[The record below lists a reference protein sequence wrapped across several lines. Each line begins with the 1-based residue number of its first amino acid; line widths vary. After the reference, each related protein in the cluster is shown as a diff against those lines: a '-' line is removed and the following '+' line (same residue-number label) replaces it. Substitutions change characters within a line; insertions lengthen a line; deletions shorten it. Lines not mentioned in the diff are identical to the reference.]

1 MPQLIHKPCPY
12 PSCGSSD
19 AFSFHTE
26 MGVGNCH
33 SCGNG
38 YPKKGIEY
46 EDYFLVQYP
55 TKYKTKDTQS
65 IFRQQQP
72 TEGTDY
78 MQQQANVFSINTT
91 KAYKADRGI
100 TEATMKAYEV
110 ETSVNSEG
118 VSVEQFYPY
127 PGGGRKIRTLP
138 KSFKADRGFKS
149 DELFGMDKFNA
160 GSAKACTI
168 TEGEVDAMSAFQMLG
183 SKYPVVSLPS
193 ANPSRRLFEKCKDWL
208 ASFDKIYVSF
218 DSDGKS
224 DAVAAK
230 LCALFPNRIYRV
242 SHDKYKD
249 ANEFLQDGAEYDYRN
264 AWWNAN
270 KYTPENVFNTT
281 DQFLNIY
288 NEGEDSKY
296 LPTGIEALDQ
306 TILGLMQGHFT
317 IFQAPEGIG
326 KTEFMRFLE
335 YNILLNHADVPI
347 AIWHNEESKRRSL
360 LGLVSYDLGLNLT
373 RKDLVEAHAM
383 DKEVEGSIRSLTKN
397 GMLYQFTMG
406 VDDDPMELL
415 DRIRFFATACE
426 CKYIFFEPIQDLG
439 YSKHGDGTLEQ
450 FLSELSTKLA
460 RLATELNVGI
470 VTIAH
475 ENDEGQIRDCRMIGK
490 RASVVVK
497 LSRDKFAESDTER
510 NTTTLTVIK
519 NRPAGTTGFG
529 GQLLF
534 DPDSFTLSET
544 YPSSFE
550 A

>member
-1 MPQLIHKPCPY
+1 
-12 PSCGSSD
+12 
-19 AFSFHTE
+19 
-26 MGVGNCH
+26 
-33 SCGNG
+33 
-38 YPKKGIEY
+38 
-46 EDYFLVQYP
+46 
-55 TKYKTKDTQS
+55 
-65 IFRQQQP
+65 
-72 TEGTDY
+72 

-497 LSRDKFAESDTER
+497 LARDKFAESDTER

>member
-1 MPQLIHKPCPY
+1 MEELSHIPCPH
-12 PSCGSSD
+12 PDCSSTD
-19 AFSFHTE
+19 AFSYNKE
-26 MGVGNCH
+26 KQVGYCH
-33 SCGNG
+33 SCGEG
-38 YPKKGIEY
+38 YPAKGVTYDDEYLVAYPINSFSKEDEEGSYPMAQTNVVPIEKHTVHREY
-46 EDYFLVQYP
+46 
-55 TKYKTKDTQS
+55 
-65 IFRQQQP
+65 
-72 TEGTDY
+72 
-78 MQQQANVFSINTT
+78 
-91 KAYKADRGI
+91 RGI
-100 TEATMKAYEV
+100 TEDTMGFYAV
-110 ETSVNSEG
+110 GTAINSHGE
-118 VSVEQFYPY
+118 SIEQYYIYPS
-127 PGGGRKIRTLP
+127 GGRKIRTLP
-138 KSFKADRGFKS
+138 KIFKADRGFKA
-149 DELFGMDKFNA
+149 DELFGMQYFNA
-160 GSAKACTI
+160 GCAKACTI
-168 TEGEVDAMSAFQMLG
+168 TEGELDAMSAYQMLG

-193 ANPSRRLFEKCKDWL
+193 ATPSKRMFEKCKDWL
-208 ASFDKIYVSF
+208 GSFERIYVSF

-230 LCALFPNRIYRV
+230 LCALFPNKIYRV
-242 SHDKYKD
+242 AHDKYKD
-249 ANEFLQDGAEYDYRN
+249 ANEFLMDGATYEYRN
-264 AWWNAN
+264 AWYNAN
-270 KYTPENVFNTT
+270 KFTPENVFNTT
-281 DQFLNIY
+281 EQFLSIY

-296 LPTGIEALDQ
+296 LPTGIEALDN

-335 YNILLNHADVPI
+335 YNILKNHPDVPI

-373 RKDLVEAHAM
+373 RKDLVEAHDM
-383 DKEVEGSIRSLTKN
+383 ETDVESSITRLTKN

-426 CKYIFFEPIQDLG
+426 CRYIFFEPIQDLG

-460 RLATELNVGI
+460 RLASELNVGI

-497 LSRDKFAESDTER
+497 LARDKFAESDKER

-544 YPSSFE
+544 YPTSFDE
-550 A
+550 D

>member
-1 MPQLIHKPCPY
+1 MEELSHRPCPN
-12 PSCGSSD
+12 PDCSSTD
-19 AFSFHTE
+19 AFSYNVE
-26 MGVGNCH
+26 KQIGYCH
-33 SCGNG
+33 SCGQG
-38 YPKKGIEY
+38 YPKKGITYEEEY
-46 EDYFLVQYP
+46 LVEYP
-55 TKYKTKDTQS
+55 IINRSYENEGLPTMAQTNVVSMPSKT
-65 IFRQQQP
+65 
-72 TEGTDY
+72 
-78 MQQQANVFSINTT
+78 
-91 KAYKADRGI
+91 AYREYRGI
-100 TEATMKAYEV
+100 TEETMGFYTVATAI
-110 ETSVNSEG
+110 NSDGE
-118 VSVEQFYPY
+118 SIEQYYLYPS
-127 PGGGRKIRTLP
+127 GGRKIRKLP
-138 KSFKADRGFKS
+138 KIFSADRGFKA
-149 DELFGMDKFNA
+149 DELFGMQYFNA
-160 GSAKACTI
+160 GCAKACTI
-168 TEGEVDAMSAFQMLG
+168 TEGELDAMSAYQMLG

-193 ANPSRRLFEKCKDWL
+193 ATPSKRMFEKCKDWL
-208 ASFDKIYVSF
+208 NSFEKIYVSF
-218 DSDGKS
+218 DNDGKS

-242 SHDKYKD
+242 AHDKYKD
-249 ANEFLQDGAEYDYRN
+249 ANEFLQDGATYEYRN
-264 AWWNAN
+264 AWFNAK

-281 DQFLNIY
+281 EQFLSIY

-296 LPTGIEALDQ
+296 LPTGIEALDN

-335 YNILLNHADVPI
+335 YNLLKNHPDVPI

-360 LGLVSYDLGLNLT
+360 LGLVSYDLGINLT
-373 RKDLVEAHAM
+373 RKDLVEAHGM
-383 DKEVEGSIRSLTKN
+383 ESDVEKSITRLTKD

-426 CKYIFFEPIQDLG
+426 CRYVFFEPIQDLG

-460 RLATELNVGI
+460 RLASELNVGI
-470 VTIAH
+470 ITIAH

-497 LSRDKFAESDTER
+497 LSRDKFAESDRER

-519 NRPAGTTGFG
+519 NRPAGTTGYG

-534 DPDSFTLSET
+534 DMDSFTLSET
-544 YPSSFE
+544 YPSAFDE
-550 A
+550 N